1 MEKIDAHQHFWKFD
15 LFRDKWITD
24 EMSYLRRDFLP
35 EDLFPYL
42 VKNGFDGCVL
52 VQVEQSENENRFLAG
67 LADENDII
75 KGIVG
80 WVDLQSSDV
89 EERLANY
96 KSFAKLKG
104 FRHLVQDE
112 FDRSIMLKPEFI
124 RGIKA
129 LKQFNYTYDIL
140 IYPDQLRYVC
150 RFIELF
156 PGQRFV
162 IDHLAKP
169 YIKAKK
175 IDIWKD
181 EIMKVAAYENTYC
194 KISGMVTEADWKGW
208 KEQDFTPYLDVVVSA
223 FGTERIMFGSDW
235 PVCLLAGNY
244 DDTINIVKNYFS
256 TFSQNEKDKIFGL
269 NAIKFYGL

>member
-15 LFRDKWITD
+15 PFRDKWITD

-35 EDLFPYL
+35 EDLFPSL
-42 VKNGFDGCVL
+42 VKNDFGGCVL
-52 VQVEQSENENRFLAG
+52 VQVEQSERENLFLTG
-67 LADENDII
+67 LAEKNDFI
-75 KGIVG
+75 KGVVG

-89 EERLANY
+89 EERLEYY
-96 KSFAKLKG
+96 KSFSKLKG

-112 FDRSIMLKPEFI
+112 SDRAIMLKPGFI

-129 LKQFNYTYDIL
+129 LEKFNYTYDIL
-140 IYPDQLRYVC
+140 IFPDQLQYART
-150 RFIELF
+150 FIELF
-156 PGQRFV
+156 PDQRFV

-169 YIKAKK
+169 YIKFRK
-175 IDIWKD
+175 IDEWRE
-181 EIMKVAAYENTYC
+181 EIIRVAQYENTYC

-208 KEQDFTPYLDVVVSA
+208 KEQDFTPYLDVVVRA
-223 FGTERIMFGSDW
+223 FGTDRIMFGSDW

-244 DDTINIVKNYFS
+244 NDTVNIVKNYFS
-256 TFSQNEKDKIFGL
+256 SFSQNEKDKIFGL